1 MVRHGSKGQVARQ
14 SERGEVGEDERLLPP
29 AGGSAG
35 DRCAGGSFFVGG
47 ASSGEVPGWAGET
60 TPVSGKR
67 PPRFGPVE
75 GSGESE
81 GSGLGF
87 GERGLRGLAV
97 GLECDEGQG
106 QGCRVILG
114 VPFTQVIDRWR

>member
-1 MVRHGSKGQVARQ
+1 MRWGFVL
-14 SERGEVGEDERLLPP
+14 RGWGILWRSPRL
-29 AGGSAG
+29 GGG
-35 DRCAGGSFFVGG
+35 DHPCL
-47 ASSGEVPGWAGET
+47 WKET
-60 TPVSGKR
+60 TEVWTG
-67 PPRFGPVE
+67 E

-81 GSGLGF
+81 GSGVGF

-114 VPFTQVIDRWR
+114 VPFTQVTDRWR

>member
-1 MVRHGSKGQVARQ
+1 MVRHRSKGQMARQ
-14 SERGEVGEDERLLPP
+14 SERGEVGEDE
-29 AGGSAG
+29 
-35 DRCAGGSFFVGG
+35 CVGG
-47 ASSGEVPGWAGET
+47 QQATDALGFVLRGWGILWRSPSWAGET

-81 GSGLGF
+81 GSGVGF

-114 VPFTQVIDRWR
+114 VPFTQVTDRWR